1 MKKQL
6 FILSQYL
13 LPHHL
18 LSRLAGCIAE
28 CRVRWFKNAFTAW
41 FAKRYQ
47 VDMSQALVEDLT
59 AYEHFNAFFTR
70 ALKDG
75 ARPLDETPGA
85 VLSPADGAVSQLGPI
100 EHGRVFQA
108 KGHSFSV
115 LELLGG
121 DAALAAP
128 FMGGDFATIY
138 LSPKDYHRVHM
149 PLAGTL
155 REMVYVPGRIF
166 SVNQT
171 TAENV
176 PELFA
181 RNERVV
187 CLFDTER
194 GPMAVVL
201 VGAMIVASIETVWA
215 GLVTPPKRELKTFRY
230 DEAARAPIH
239 LEKGAELGRF
249 KLGSTAIVLF
259 GPDQVKWAEE
269 LVAGTPVQMGVELI
283 APFAQACGMQLT
295 RAEQSSQFLRA
306 LLLPEVRAIDGPAT
320 VIAPRLPVEDGS
332 KVRIN
337 TSGEQRR
344 ASLSN
349 RRATTG
355 SYNQFEYQIIEGPKK
370 AAAPDGG
377 GPEQEFDSLWTVL

>member
-1 MKKQL
+1 MKSRL
-6 FILSQYL
+6 FIISQYL

-28 CRVRWFKNAFTAW
+28 CRARWFKNAFTAW

-47 VDMSQALVEDLT
+47 VNMSEALVEDLT

-70 ALKDG
+70 ALKAG

-85 VLSPADGAVSQLGPI
+85 ILSPADGAISQLGTI
-100 EHGRVFQA
+100 EHGRIFQA
-108 KGHSFSV
+108 KGHSFSTV
-115 LELLGG
+115 ELLGG
-121 DAALAAP
+121 DAERAAP
-128 FMGGDFATIY
+128 FMGGQFATVY

-149 PLAGTL
+149 PLGGTL
-155 REMVYVPGRIF
+155 KEMVYVPGRLF

-215 GLVTPPKRELKTFRY
+215 GLVTPPKRELKSTRY
-230 DEAARAPIH
+230 DAPARGPIE
-239 LEKGAELGRF
+239 LAKGAEMGRF

-259 GPDQVKWAEE
+259 GPNQVQWAEE
-269 LVAGTPVQMGVELI
+269 LCAGSAVRMGQLLGN
-283 APFAQACGMQLT
+283 AQG
-295 RAEQSSQFLRA
+295 
-306 LLLPEVRAIDGPAT
+306 
-320 VIAPRLPVEDGS
+320 
-332 KVRIN
+332 
-337 TSGEQRR
+337 
-344 ASLSN
+344 
-349 RRATTG
+349 
-355 SYNQFEYQIIEGPKK
+355 
-370 AAAPDGG
+370 
-377 GPEQEFDSLWTVL
+377 